1 VTGRTR
7 LARPLAGLLAAD
19 VISTTGTEMTA
30 IALPW
35 FVLVSTNSPA
45 RMGAVLAAEF
55 VGMSVLGLWG
65 GRAATALG
73 SRRMMLV
80 SDLARAALIGLIP
93 ILYRLGALSF
103 AVLLVVG
110 VAVGSFFP
118 GYSSAQRLVLAGL
131 VDDDE
136 VRLTRVGGL
145 MNSVNETAS
154 FVGPACGGALVALI
168 GATNVLIVD
177 AVSYLCAFL
186 LVATL
191 VPRAGTPDV
200 DGDGGVGEGLRYLF
214 RHRVLRRQ
222 VIGIG
227 LVEIGWTAMMATL
240 PVLAL
245 HHGGASM
252 AGWLIASYGA
262 GSVLGGLASTRARGT
277 GGATMGWAVA
287 GIAGSTWLLLLPVP
301 VWALPVAVGATGV
314 FSGLFFPRFFAAL
327 TTGTPAGLRARVMT
341 SVTIAISAPGPV
353 GYLGAGI
360 LNQHTGSVVPSL
372 LLVAGTAPVGAV
384 VTASVRG

>member
-1 VTGRTR
+1 MTSRTR

-19 VISTTGTEMTA
+19 VISTAGTEMTA
-30 IALPW
+30 VALPW
-35 FVLVSTNSPA
+35 FVLVTTGSPT
-45 RMGAVLAAEF
+45 RMGAVLAAEYA
-55 VGMSVLGLWG
+55 GISVLGLWG
-65 GRAATALG
+65 GRAVGVLG

-110 VAVGSFFP
+110 LAVGSFFP
-118 GYSSAQRLVLAGL
+118 AYSSAQRLVLAGL

-136 VRLTRVGGL
+136 LRLTRVGGL

-154 FVGPACGGALVALI
+154 FVGPACGGALVVLI
-168 GATNVLIVD
+168 GPTNVLIVD
-177 AVSYLCAFL
+177 ALSYLCAFA

-191 VPRAGTPDV
+191 VPHAEAPP
-200 DGDGGVGEGLRYLF
+200 DGDGGVVEGLRYLF

-222 VIGIG
+222 VAGIG
-227 LVEIGWTAMMATL
+227 LVVVGWTAMMGTL

-245 HHGGASM
+245 HHGGPSM

-262 GSVLGGLASTRARGT
+262 GSVIGGLISTRARGT
-277 GGATMGWAVA
+277 DGMAWAVA
-287 GIAGSTWLLLLPVP
+287 GVAGSTWLLLLPVP
-301 VWALPVAVGATGV
+301 VWALTVAVGGTGV

-327 TTGTPAGLRARVMT
+327 TTGTPPGLRARVMT
-341 SVTIAISAPGPV
+341 SVNIAISAPGPV

-360 LNQHTGSVVPSL
+360 LNQHAGSAVPAL
-372 LLVAGTAPVGAV
+372 LLVAVTATLGAL
-384 VTASVRG
+384 VTASARG